1 MKKKQFHSGIILH
14 NTRVRNWLPFEDYN
28 NTDPRLKADKLK
40 ELNIRVVDPAILGIL
55 TKSIFVIPEKT
66 RFECI
71 QCGEC
76 CRYARKV
83 ATLTYEPCLYLTKDN
98 TCSKHDNNYLVC
110 KWFPFWVYS
119 DPGYGNL
126 LTIKP
131 YCSGYNKGNIIDY
144 NATIKKMLSLD
155 ALQKSDADGAV
166 VIHEVLYLPERKA
179 WVFPSR
185 QNIDELLQFVKKSNN
200 FKEID
205 HKGELDYAQHQT
217 SGLLGSVRDAQVTI
231 NEKGI
236 ITDSNNP
243 FAAMCKTELSNIIG
257 NQFSDFFLN
266 KEFVESKVKLCF
278 SKGKLTAIPLRLI
291 QSDNTTINV
300 ILNGIVFRDRSDGLI
315 HSILVCVSTI
325 SSSLYKEAVS
335 SQEYARN
342 IIEASIDSMM
352 VIDIDGII
360 TDVNESC
367 CSLFGYPREE
377 IQGSEFSK
385 YFDNPQ
391 LALTGVDLTYEQG
404 KLKNYELNL
413 IDSRGGLIPVS
424 FNASVFS
431 SIEKV
436 PVGVIAIARD
446 IREIKEL
453 FSEIEAAKEY
463 ARGLIESSIDMML
476 TIDVNGIITDI
487 NEAVVVNLSFSRESI
502 IGSKFSD
509 FFENKK
515 LAEMGVE
522 QTFSQKQVKNY
533 SLSLV
538 SKYGAIIKV
547 SFNASLYKNK
557 KNVVQGIFAI
567 ARIVESN

>member
-1 MKKKQFHSGIILH
+1 
-14 NTRVRNWLPFEDYN
+14 
-28 NTDPRLKADKLK
+28 
-40 ELNIRVVDPAILGIL
+40 
-55 TKSIFVIPEKT
+55 
-66 RFECI
+66 
-71 QCGEC
+71 
-76 CRYARKV
+76 
-83 ATLTYEPCLYLTKDN
+83 
-98 TCSKHDNNYLVC
+98 
-110 KWFPFWVYS
+110 
-119 DPGYGNL
+119 
-126 LTIKP
+126 
-131 YCSGYNKGNIIDY
+131 
-144 NATIKKMLSLD
+144 
-155 ALQKSDADGAV
+155 
-166 VIHEVLYLPERKA
+166 
-179 WVFPSR
+179 
-185 QNIDELLQFVKKSNN
+185 
-200 FKEID
+200 
-205 HKGELDYAQHQT
+205 
-217 SGLLGSVRDAQVTI
+217 
-231 NEKGI
+231 
-236 ITDSNNP
+236 
-243 FAAMCKTELSNIIG
+243 
-257 NQFSDFFLN
+257 
-266 KEFVESKVKLCF
+266 
-278 SKGKLTAIPLRLI
+278 
-291 QSDNTTINV
+291 
-300 ILNGIVFRDRSDGLI
+300 
-315 HSILVCVSTI
+315 
-325 SSSLYKEAVS
+325 
-335 SQEYARN
+335 
-342 IIEASIDSMM
+342 MM